1 MMKAVASVVL
11 ALALGGVSEVAA
23 YTTSTTPPRAR
34 AAPLKM
40 GTSPQWVGP
49 AAASAAAAAL
59 LSSAQPAYATIEE
72 AAIKVVDTTYPIVT
86 SLPPKDVA
94 PVLSKAIKLGLSAD
108 PKALVNL
115 IRAADAA
122 LLSTDPKALVA
133 ALKVVDATAEKALAK
148 SALPPL
154 ADVEGVAKVAS
165 SALATADKAKVK
177 EVANAVISLTG
188 SLDKFQLLATTADGA
203 KLASKVNPQD
213 AAAATS
219 ALLELLK
226 EAGAQ

>member
-1 MMKAVASVVL
+1 M
-11 ALALGGVSEVAA
+11 ALGLGSVTEVAA
-23 YTTSTTPPRAR
+23 YTPPTRAKAVPR
-34 AAPLKM
+34 V
-40 GTSPQWVGP
+40 SHSHWVGP

-59 LSSAQPAYATIEE
+59 LSSAQPAYASIED

-94 PVLSKAIKLGLSAD
+94 PVLSKAIKTGLSAD

-133 ALKVVDATAEKALAK
+133 ALKVVDTTAEKALAK
-148 SALPPL
+148 GALPPL

-165 SALATADKAKVK
+165 SALATTDKAKVK
-177 EVANAVISLTG
+177 EVVNALISLTG
-188 SLDKFQLLATTADGA
+188 TLDKFQVLATTADGA

-219 ALLELLK
+219 AVLELLK